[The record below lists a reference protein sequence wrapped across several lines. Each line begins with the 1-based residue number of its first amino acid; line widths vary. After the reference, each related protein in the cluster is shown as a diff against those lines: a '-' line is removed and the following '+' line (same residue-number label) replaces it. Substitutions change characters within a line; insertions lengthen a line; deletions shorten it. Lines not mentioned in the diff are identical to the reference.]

1 MRMAEF
7 TSGRGLL
14 WCGSP
19 VFRTSCMKPKDLL
32 FAAALWCLVLAGM
45 EFSGARERYLIYDV
59 PWELSKWGLFL
70 VSLLVSSRLWIRG
83 MRYWLLPLAALILLF
98 NPVHVVLEGSLDR
111 RWQTY
116 VVAAIVYLAY
126 VPEVRKSLDR
136 IWRD

>member
-1 MRMAEF
+1 
-7 TSGRGLL
+7 
-14 WCGSP
+14 
-19 VFRTSCMKPKDLL
+19 MKPKDLL

-45 EFSGARERYLIYDV
+45 EFAGTRDKYLIYDV

-70 VSLLVSSRLWIRG
+70 VSLLVSSRLWMRG
-83 MRYWLLPLAALILLF
+83 MRYWLLPLVALILLF
-98 NPVHVVLEGSLDR
+98 NPVYEVLGGALDR

-116 VVAAIVYLAY
+116 VVAAIAYLAY